1 MCLVW
6 KTAADEKS
14 RKENLDTEWKL
25 NIDIL
30 AQALD
35 IIGIKPEVDMF
46 ASRINAQ
53 FPRYASFRP
62 DPAAEAVDSFSISW
76 FGFLFYAFPPFCVI
90 PSMLQKLRREKASG
104 VVVHPDWPNQPWYAA
119 VARMLVKRP
128 VLVSARNYLL
138 CLPQLPEEK
147 HRLVKLRLIICE
159 ISGADSESQ
168 DFRTQLFQL
177 CAPHGALGLRRC
189 ASYIQIC
196 V

>member
-53 FPRYASFRP
+53 FPRYVSFRP
-62 DPAAEAVDSFSISW
+62 DPSSEAVDSFSISW
-76 FGFLFYAFPPFCVI
+76 FGLLFPLSVSY
-90 PSMLQKLRREKASG
+90 
-104 VVVHPDWPNQPWYAA
+104 
-119 VARMLVKRP
+119 LVK
-128 VLVSARNYLL
+128 
-138 CLPQLPEEK
+138 
-147 HRLVKLRLIICE
+147 
-159 ISGADSESQ
+159 
-168 DFRTQLFQL
+168 
-177 CAPHGALGLRRC
+177 
-189 ASYIQIC
+189 
-196 V
+196 

>member
-76 FGFLFYAFPPFCVI
+76 FDFLFYDFPPSLSYLVCCKKSAGTRQEVWWYFQTGQI
-90 PSMLQKLRREKASG
+90 NLGMQQLQEC
-104 VVVHPDWPNQPWYAA
+104 W
-119 VARMLVKRP
+119 
-128 VLVSARNYLL
+128 
-138 CLPQLPEEK
+138 
-147 HRLVKLRLIICE
+147 
-159 ISGADSESQ
+159 
-168 DFRTQLFQL
+168 
-177 CAPHGALGLRRC
+177 
-189 ASYIQIC
+189 
-196 V
+196 